1 MFTGLIERIGKI
13 ARLEPLGDG
22 KIFLID
28 PGKGF
33 EVSAGDSVALDGACF
48 TVTEK
53 SGNSFRVE
61 VSSESLSRTTFK
73 KKKAGARV
81 NLERSLRLSDRLAGH
96 FVLGHIDGIGK
107 IKKLSKKGGFQEMEI
122 EAPRELEKY
131 LVEKGSI
138 AVDGISLTIN
148 RVSGPVFSIMLIP
161 ETLKRTTI
169 GEKKVGTEV
178 NLEADLLGKYVEK
191 FIGKDK
197 KGITLERLRED
208 GF

>member
-1 MFTGLIERIGKI
+1 M
-13 ARLEPLGDG
+13 
-22 KIFLID
+22 
-28 PGKGF
+28 
-33 EVSAGDSVALDGACF
+33 
-48 TVTEK
+48 
-53 SGNSFRVE
+53 
-61 VSSESLSRTTFK
+61 
-73 KKKAGARV
+73 
-81 NLERSLRLSDRLAGH
+81 
-96 FVLGHIDGIGK
+96 LGHIDGIGK
-107 IKKLSKKGGFQEMEI
+107 IKKLSKKSGFQEMEI
-122 EAPRELEKY
+122 EASKDLEKY
-131 LVEKGSI
+131 LVEKGSL